1 MTQLSIN
8 VNKFALLRN
17 SRGTDQPNLIEICKK
32 CIQFGAQGITVHPR
46 PDERHAKFAD
56 LQDIKNLVSK
66 SNNIEFNIEGYPSE
80 FFLKKIIEVNP
91 DQVTLVPDPPDAITS
106 SFGWNCKEHENFLK
120 KTVNEFKKNNIR
132 VSLFISP
139 SKYTLENLDSI
150 NPDRVE
156 LYTYDYAHNF
166 NLDKT
171 KAIKPYKEVYEFV
184 KKISPNIEFNAG
196 HDLNLDNLDFLLK
209 TIPDIKE
216 VSIGHALV
224 LDALDYGLERTINEY
239 VKITQSNK

>member
-1 MTQLSIN
+1 MHI
-8 VNKFALLRN
+8 
-17 SRGTDQPNLIEICKK
+17 
-32 CIQFGAQGITVHPR
+32 
-46 PDERHAKFAD
+46 
-56 LQDIKNLVSK
+56 
-66 SNNIEFNIEGYPSE
+66 
-80 FFLKKIIEVNP
+80 FFIIASFLFSFDANP
-91 DQVTLVPDPPDAITS
+91 DP
-106 SFGWNCKEHENFLK
+106 WNGYS
-120 KTVNEFKKNNIR
+120 
-132 VSLFISP
+132 VSNS
-139 SKYTLENLDSI
+139 ENLDSI

-156 LYTYDYAHNF
+156 LYTFDYAHNF

>member
-1 MTQLSIN
+1 M
-8 VNKFALLRN
+8 
-17 SRGTDQPNLIEICKK
+17 D
-32 CIQFGAQGITVHPR
+32 GIV
-46 PDERHAKFAD
+46 K
-56 LQDIKNLVSK
+56 
-66 SNNIEFNIEGYPSE
+66 
-80 FFLKKIIEVNP
+80 
-91 DQVTLVPDPPDAITS
+91 
-106 SFGWNCKEHENFLK
+106 HEKFLK

-139 SKYTLENLDSI
+139 SVYLNLNSI

-156 LYTYDYAHNF
+156 LYTFDYAHNF

-184 KKISPNIEFNAG
+184 KKISQMSENAG
-196 HDLNLDNLDFLLK
+196 HDLNLDNLDFIK
-209 TIPDIKE
+209 NNTKDIKE